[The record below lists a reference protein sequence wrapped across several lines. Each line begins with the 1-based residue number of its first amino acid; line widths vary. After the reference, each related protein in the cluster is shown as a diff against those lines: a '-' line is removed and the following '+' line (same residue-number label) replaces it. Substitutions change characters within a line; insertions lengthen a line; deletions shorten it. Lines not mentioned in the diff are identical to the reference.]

1 MSLDLTAQITSLV
14 TFLNDNNTTTSSNY
28 ISSSLSSSKV
38 KTVYKGVSGM
48 HQSFPVPATMY
59 PCIFV
64 ELVSKTEEFRELGRS
79 ARRWV
84 DITYDIIPITNYGM
98 GQVGIDRTVSD
109 VEIIQ
114 LTQNIEALIRANIT
128 LSSTVDITEI
138 KKTDYSVKISNDTY
152 NAVSRIRLSCK
163 KLTT

>member
-1 MSLDLTAQITSLV
+1 LALDLTSQLTSLV
-14 TFLNDNNTTTSSNY
+14 NLLDENNTTTSTYN
-28 ISSSLSSSKV
+28 ISASLSSSKV
-38 KTVYKGVSGM
+38 KTVYKGVAGM
-48 HQSFPVPATMY
+48 HESFPVPATMY
-59 PCIFV
+59 PCVFV
-64 ELVSKTEEFRELGRS
+64 ELVSKSEELNEIGRS

-84 DITYDIIPITNYGM
+84 DMTFDIIPVTNYGM
-98 GQVGIDRTVSD
+98 GQSGVDRTASD

-128 LSSTVDITEI
+128 LSSTVDIAEI
-138 KKTDYSVKISNDTY
+138 RDTDYSVRLSNDTY